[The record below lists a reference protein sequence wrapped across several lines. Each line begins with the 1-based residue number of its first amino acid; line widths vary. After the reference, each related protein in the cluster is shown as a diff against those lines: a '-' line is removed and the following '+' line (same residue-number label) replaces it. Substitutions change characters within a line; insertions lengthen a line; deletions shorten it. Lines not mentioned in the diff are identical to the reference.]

1 MPWVVREAVRDLNR
15 AVGRRWHAIDPLLPD
30 PAALPAGCGEPLVV
44 NGDSGRIAGLG
55 VCVHQHVPPQS
66 LNQTWGAADRFTLVP
81 RLPGQDITVAT
92 GQLLAQWRDHLAG
105 IGSARGP
112 DTSAS
117 VVWPSL
123 DIGGVAALLR
133 HGLQPL
139 TVVAARTRPN
149 GPPPAPRR
157 AYGVTIREAA
167 PADEEQVL
175 DLELRLIRYDMHFGG
190 PVWRQATARLVREE
204 VHGSLERSAHN
215 HGAHNHGAHNHGA
228 HNHGAHNH
236 GAHPRAHDHGAH
248 DHGALDHGG
257 TWTWLAERNGR
268 AVGLLVAQPPQDAGW
283 IAGLTSRSPAA
294 YLQTMFVEGQE
305 RGTGIGAALV
315 RNLHARLDGMG
326 VAVTLLHHSQVN
338 PLSAPFWYR
347 MGYRPLWTSWEA
359 RPASALR

>member
-1 MPWVVREAVRDLNR
+1 MPWVVREAVRDINR
-15 AVGRRWHAIDPLLPD
+15 AVGRRWHVIDPLLPD

-44 NGDSGRIAGLG
+44 NGDSSRIAGLG

-105 IGSARGP
+105 IGAARGP

-139 TVVAARTRPN
+139 TVIAARTRPN
-149 GPPPAPRR
+149 GPPPAPRH

-204 VHGSLERSAHN
+204 VHGSLARSARN
-215 HGAHNHGAHNHGA
+215 HEARN
-228 HNHGAHNH
+228 
-236 GAHPRAHDHGAH
+236 
-248 DHGALDHGG
+248 HGALDHGG

-283 IAGLTSRSPAA
+283 IAGMTSRSPSA

>member
-1 MPWVVREAVRDLNR
+1 MPWVVREAVRDINR
-15 AVGRRWHAIDPLLPD
+15 AVGRRWHTIDPLLPD
-30 PAALPAGCGEPLVV
+30 PATLPAGCGEPLVV
-44 NGDSGRIAGLG
+44 TGDNGRLAGLG
-55 VCVHQHVPPQS
+55 VCVHQHIPPQS

-81 RLPGQDITVAT
+81 RLPGQDIEAPADL
-92 GQLLAQWRDHLAG
+92 LLAQWRDHLAG
-105 IGSARGP
+105 VGATRGP

-123 DIGGVAALLR
+123 DITGVQALLR

-139 TVVAARTRPN
+139 TVIAARTRPK

-157 AYGVTIREAA
+157 AFGVTIKEAG

-190 PVWRQATARLVREE
+190 PVWREATTRLVRDEI
-204 VHGSLERSAHN
+204 HGSLA
-215 HGAHNHGAHNHGA
+215 
-228 HNHGAHNH
+228 
-236 GAHPRAHDHGAH
+236 RADS
-248 DHGALDHGG
+248 
-257 TWTWLAERNGR
+257 WTWLAARNGR

-283 IAGLTSRSPAA
+283 IAGMTSLSPAA

-315 RNLHARLDGMG
+315 RNLHAKLDGMG

>member
-1 MPWVVREAVRDLNR
+1 MPWVVREAVRDVNR

-30 PAALPAGCGEPLVV
+30 PGTLPAGCGAPLVATGD
-44 NGDSGRIAGLG
+44 NGRVAGLG
-55 VCVHQHVPPQS
+55 VCVHQHIPPQS

-81 RLPGQDITVAT
+81 RLPGQDIAASA
-92 GQLLAQWRDHLAG
+92 GLLLSQWRDHLAG
-105 IGSARGP
+105 IGAARGP

-123 DIGGVAALLR
+123 DITGIQALLR

-139 TVVAARTRPN
+139 TVIAVRTRPN
-149 GPPPAPRR
+149 GPPSPLRR
-157 AYGVTIREAA
+157 AFGVTIRAA
-167 PADEEQVL
+167 GPADEEQVL
-175 DLELRLIRYDMHFGG
+175 DLELRLIRYDLHFGG
-190 PVWRQATARLVREE
+190 PVWREATARLVRDEIRA
-204 VHGSLERSAHN
+204 SLAK
-215 HGAHNHGAHNHGA
+215 AD
-228 HNHGAHNH
+228 
-236 GAHPRAHDHGAH
+236 P
-248 DHGALDHGG
+248 
-257 TWTWLAERNGR
+257 WTWLAERNGR

-283 IAGLTSRSPAA
+283 IAGMTSKSPAS
-294 YLQTMFVEGQE
+294 YLQTMFVDAAE

>member
-1 MPWVVREAVRDLNR
+1 MPWVVREAVRDINR

-44 NGDSGRIAGLG
+44 NGDNGRIAGLG

-81 RLPGQDITVAT
+81 RLPGQDIAVPT
-92 GQLLAQWRDHLAG
+92 GQLLAQWRDHLAAVG
-105 IGSARGP
+105 ATRGP

-123 DIGGVAALLR
+123 DIGGVDALLR

-139 TVVAARTRPN
+139 TVIAVRTRPN

-157 AYGVTIREAA
+157 AYGVTIREAD

-204 VHGSLERSAHN
+204 IRGSLER
-215 HGAHNHGAHNHGA
+215 GARGTGA
-228 HNHGAHNH
+228 
-236 GAHPRAHDHGAH
+236 
-248 DHGALDHGG
+248 
-257 TWTWLAERNGR
+257 TWTWLAERHGR

-283 IAGLTSRSPAA
+283 IAGMTSRSPAA
-294 YLQTMFVEGQE
+294 YLQTMFVDGQE

-359 RPASALR
+359 RPASAFR